1 MTGMFSMSNRNSLGQ
16 NSLGAQFALRSRGRT
31 LAVVALCS
39 LMSFAPGARAQS
51 IVATINGDPVT
62 NTDVAERAKLLSALG
77 QGSSSALDSLIQSRL
92 EAGEINKY
100 NIKISGSELGPTLTY
115 YAEKA
120 HVTTEVLTARLQKS
134 GVDKKHL
141 ENFLSIHQGF
151 NMYARARNR
160 AVDVS
165 EADVKAEIARDPK
178 LKSQQSFTLRQVLIT
193 VPASSGVAGLQAAA
207 KEMQGLSARFT
218 DCVNG
223 PKLTSEFQ
231 NLVVR
236 EPVTRSSSQLG
247 EQFVALLNKTPIG
260 HLTPPSRDSNGIVAL
275 AVCERSAA
283 KDDAVKDS
291 ARERILSRMI
301 ERDAEKLYQE
311 LRATAVIVKNKS

>member
-1 MTGMFSMSNRNSLGQ
+1 MTGMLSMSNRNSLGK
-16 NSLGAQFALRSRGRT
+16 T
-31 LAVVALCS
+31 LAIVTLCS
-39 LMSFAPGARAQS
+39 LMSGAPGARAQS
-51 IVATINGDPVT
+51 IVATVNGDPIT
-62 NTDVAERAKLLSALG
+62 NTDMAERAKLLSALG
-77 QGSSSALDSLIQSRL
+77 QSGSSALDSLIQSRL

-100 NIKISGSELGPTLTY
+100 NVRVSGSELAPTMTY

-120 HVTTEVLTARLQKS
+120 HVTTEVLAARLQKS
-134 GVDKKHL
+134 GVDKKHI

-165 EADVKAEIARDPK
+165 DADVRAEIARDPK

-193 VPASSGVAGLQAAA
+193 VPASAGMAGLQAAG
-207 KEMQGLSARFT
+207 KQMQSLSARFT
-218 DCVNG
+218 DCVSG
-223 PKLTSEFQ
+223 PKLTSEFP
-231 NLVVR
+231 NVVVR

>member
-1 MTGMFSMSNRNSLGQ
+1 MTGMFSMSNRNSLG
-16 NSLGAQFALRSRGRT
+16 ACFAPRCGRGLAVAALFGLMT
-31 LAVVALCS
+31 LA
-39 LMSFAPGARAQS
+39 PGAAARAQS

-77 QGSSSALDSLIQSRL
+77 QGGSSALDSLIQSRL

-100 NIKISGSELGPTLTY
+100 NIKISGSELAPTMTY

-120 HVTTEVLTARLQKS
+120 HVTAEVLAARLQKS

-160 AVDVS
+160 AVEVS
-165 EADVKAEIARDPK
+165 EADVKAEIDRDPK
-178 LKSQQSFTLRQVLIT
+178 LKNQQSFTIRQVLIT
-193 VPASSGVAGLQAAA
+193 VPASSGVAGLQAAG
-207 KEMQGLSARFT
+207 KEMQSLSPRFT
-218 DCVNG
+218 DCVSG
-223 PKLTSEFQ
+223 PKLTSEFP

-236 EPVTRSSSQLG
+236 EPVTRTASQLG
-247 EQFVALLNKTPIG
+247 EQLVALLDKTPVG
-260 HLTPPSRDSNGIVAL
+260 HLTPPSRDTNGIVSL
-275 AVCERSAA
+275 AVCERSAV
-283 KDDAVKDS
+283 KDDAVKEA
-291 ARERILSRMI
+291 ARERILARMI

-311 LRATAVIVKNKS
+311 LRASAVIVKNK

>member
-1 MTGMFSMSNRNSLGQ
+1 M
-16 NSLGAQFALRSRGRT
+16 
-31 LAVVALCS
+31 
-39 LMSFAPGARAQS
+39 
-51 IVATINGDPVT
+51 
-62 NTDVAERAKLLSALG
+62 LSALG
-77 QGSSSALDSLIQSRL
+77 QGGSSALDSLIKSRL

-100 NIKISGSELGPTLTY
+100 NIRISGSELGPTMTY

-120 HVTTEVLTARLQKS
+120 HVTTEVLAARLQKS

-165 EADVKAEIARDPK
+165 EADVNAEIARDPK
-178 LKSQQSFTLRQVLIT
+178 LKRQQSFTLRQVLIT
-193 VPASSGVAGLQAAA
+193 VPASAGVAGLQEAG
-207 KEMQGLSARFT
+207 KQMQTLSSRFT

-223 PKLTSEFQ
+223 PKLTSEFP

-236 EPVTRSSSQLG
+236 EPVTRNSSQLG
-247 EQFVALLNKTPIG
+247 EQFVALLDKTPIG
-260 HLTPPSRDSNGIVAL
+260 HLTPPSRDPSGIVSL
-275 AVCERSAA
+275 AICERKAA
-283 KDDAVKDS
+283 NDDAVKEA
-291 ARERILSRMI
+291 ARERILTRMI

-311 LRATAVIVKNKS
+311 LRANAVIVRSKS

>member
-1 MTGMFSMSNRNSLGQ
+1 MTGMFSMSNRNSLGARGGRG
-16 NSLGAQFALRSRGRT
+16 LAVAALFGLMT
-31 LAVVALCS
+31 LA
-39 LMSFAPGARAQS
+39 PGAAARAQS

-77 QGSSSALDSLIQSRL
+77 QGGSALDSLIQSRL

-100 NIKISGSELGPTLTY
+100 NIKISGSELAPTMAY

-120 HVTTEVLTARLQKS
+120 HVNAEVLAARLQKS

-160 AVDVS
+160 AVEVS

-178 LKSQQSFTLRQVLIT
+178 LKSQQSFTIRQVLIT
-193 VPASSGVAGLQAAA
+193 VPASSGVAGLQAAG
-207 KEMQGLSARFT
+207 KEMQSLSPRFT
-218 DCVNG
+218 DCVSG
-223 PKLTSEFQ
+223 PKLTSEFP

-236 EPVTRSSSQLG
+236 EPVTRTSSQLG
-247 EQFVALLNKTPIG
+247 EQLVALLDKTPVG
-260 HLTPPSRDSNGIVAL
+260 HLTPPSRDSNGIVSL
-275 AVCERSAA
+275 AVC
-283 KDDAVKDS
+283 
-291 ARERILSRMI
+291 
-301 ERDAEKLYQE
+301 
-311 LRATAVIVKNKS
+311 RAQRRQG